1 MRKEEQKQEELEE
14 RERIK
19 REKERHQQL
28 ENQYLRMINRDE
40 ERKSNY
46 PDEMIYGL
54 PPRRAEGND
63 PYEVRDTREEKKIL
77 EEIARREY
85 TQHQGYGTYE
95 DTVIDD
101 LRGQF
106 RDLREQHRQD
116 RELRRLYQ
124 PRYQSR
130 YDDEY
135 MPVGGVKYY

>member
-54 PPRRAEGND
+54 PPRREGND
-63 PYEVRDTREEKKIL
+63 PYEVRDTREEK
-77 EEIARREY
+77 
-85 TQHQGYGTYE
+85 
-95 DTVIDD
+95 
-101 LRGQF
+101 
-106 RDLREQHRQD
+106 
-116 RELRRLYQ
+116 
-124 PRYQSR
+124 RYL
-130 YDDEY
+130 
-135 MPVGGVKYY
+135 KK